1 MNKAITALLT
11 ALCLVSATASAKLPP
26 PSDEAKAKA
35 EEAKTKAAETAA
47 KEAELLAKAQDRVAA
62 KYIQTQKAKGT
73 PVKVTAVAVPGPK
86 K

>member
-35 EEAKTKAAETAA
+35 EEAKTKAAEAAA
-47 KEAELLAKAQDRVAA
+47 KEAELLAKAQDRVTA
-62 KYIQTQKAKGT
+62 KYMQGQKGKAAAVKPL
-73 PVKVTAVAVPGPK
+73 PVAATNSK

>member
-1 MNKAITALLT
+1 MALLDPIET
-11 ALCLVSATASAKLPP
+11 NDALLPDVFRRWFASRGWTPRAHQL
-26 PSDEAKAKA
+26 
-35 EEAKTKAAETAA
+35 
-47 KEAELLAKAQDRVAA
+47 ELLAKAQDRVAA